1 MLILAGLAAATAL
14 VAGALHAVR
23 QTLARLP
30 RSNRDWVFY

>member
-1 MLILAGLAAATAL
+1 MLILAGFATAAAL

>member
-1 MLILAGLAAATAL
+1 MLILVGLAAAAAF
-14 VAGALHAVR
+14 AGAWHAVR